1 MTIRCGRF
9 FHITIVITLL
19 LTSGLALAADSA
31 TTFESFYRA
40 DASMSWLVN
49 GIAALV
55 IGGLVIFG
63 LPILGPGMVAFI
75 SSIGTTVGG
84 VFGFTGIAAT
94 NFGLALLGGG
104 AIASGG
110 FGMLGG
116 TALLAAALTFGTDVT
131 LDYAIGAAVQRYDAG
146 KFAEA
151 SLKMMT
157 LPLPIN
163 SSGSD
168 SVKLAVKALK
178 TDVTGDSWHCVK
190 QYPNS
195 VASFKACL
203 AASEKSQRQRVNTA
217 LTVMRVNRK
226 STQKEE
232 LEREAA
238 MVGLL
243 HFLNN
248 DYSKAQAASLRSYKL
263 AIKNKSA
270 PTLPAF
276 IYAASLLYVESPN
289 LDESFNKFQYAVIA
303 EPKNAM
309 TPVLFAA
316 YLDRLS
322 FRLNDRGA
330 GVDQIARL
338 SSFAETLPH
347 DPRKLAIQQ
356 TLLSHTLMQL
366 KLAQQKVLS
375 LTRTQNDAIRIRPST
390 LIEIRTSAAD
400 YSQLLSTAKALA
412 TRQDALLAL
421 LSRDKSWW
429 DRVKSGENP
438 MSDPAQALMD
448 QGWPETLRKFQA
460 ALNGYEADQ
469 AALKQHVGMFEKELT
484 DRRKA
489 MEAAL
494 PASEPASNPIPN

>member
-1 MTIRCGRF
+1 MTIHPGRF
-9 FHITIVITLL
+9 FQIIVVATFFLM
-19 LTSGLALAADSA
+19 SGLACAADSA

-40 DASMSWLVN
+40 DTSMSWLVN
-49 GIAALV
+49 GVAALV
-55 IGGLVIFG
+55 IGGLVILG

-75 SSIGTTVGG
+75 GSIGTTVGG

-131 LDYAIGAAVQRYDAG
+131 LDYAIGAAVQRYDAA

-151 SLKMMT
+151 SLKMIT
-157 LPLPIN
+157 LPLPVN
-163 SSGSD
+163 PSGSE

-178 TDVTGDSWHCVK
+178 TDVAGDSWHCVK

-195 VASFKACL
+195 VAGFKTCL
-203 AASEKSQRQRVNTA
+203 ATSEKSQRQRVNKA
-217 LTVMRVNRK
+217 LAVLWANRK
-226 STQKEE
+226 STQKTE

-238 MVGLL
+238 MLGLL
-243 HFLNN
+243 QFLNN
-248 DYSKAQAASLRSYKL
+248 DYTKAQASALRSYKL
-263 AIKNKSA
+263 AIKNKSS

-276 IYAASLLYVESPN
+276 IYATSLLYVDRPN
-289 LDESFNKFQYAVIA
+289 LEESFNKFQYAVIA
-303 EPKNAM
+303 EPKNPM

-338 SSFAETLPH
+338 SRFAESLPK

-356 TLLSHTLMQL
+356 MLLSHTLMQL
-366 KLAQQKVLS
+366 KLSQQKVLS
-375 LTRTQNDAIRIRPST
+375 LTRTQNDSVRIRPST
-390 LIEIRTSAAD
+390 LFEIRASASD
-400 YSQLLSTAKALA
+400 YSQLLSTGNALA
-412 TRQDALLAL
+412 TRQADLLAL
-421 LSRDKSWW
+421 MSRETSWW
-429 DRVKSGENP
+429 ESVKGGENP
-438 MSDPAQALMD
+438 MSDPAQALKE
-448 QGWPETLRKFQA
+448 QGWPETLNKFQV
-460 ALNGYEADQ
+460 ALNSYETNQ
-469 AALKQHVGMFEKELT
+469 SALNQLGHIFEKELA
-484 DRRKA
+484 DRRRA

-494 PASEPASNPIPN
+494 PASEPASTPMSN

>member
-1 MTIRCGRF
+1 MTIHSGRF
-9 FHITIVITLL
+9 FQFTVFATFLL
-19 LTSGLALAADSA
+19 MSGLACAADSA

-49 GIAALV
+49 GMAALV
-55 IGGLVIFG
+55 IGGLVFLG
-63 LPILGPGMVAFI
+63 LPILGPSMVALI

-104 AIASGG
+104 AIAGGG

-131 LDYAIGAAVQRYDAG
+131 LDYAIGTAMQRYDAG

-151 SLKMMT
+151 SLNMMT
-157 LPLPIN
+157 LPLPVN
-163 SSGSD
+163 SSGSE
-168 SVKLAVKALK
+168 SVRLAVKALK

-195 VASFKACL
+195 VASFKTCL
-203 AASEKSQRQRVNTA
+203 ATSEKSQRQRVNTA
-217 LTVMRVNRK
+217 LKVIWANRK
-226 STQKEE
+226 STLKAE

-238 MVGLL
+238 MLSLL

-248 DYSKAQAASLRSYKL
+248 DYAKAQTSALRSYKL
-263 AIKNKSA
+263 AIKNKSS

-276 IYAASLLYVESPN
+276 IYATSLLYGDKPN
-289 LDESFNKFQYAVIA
+289 LDESFDKFQYAVIA

-309 TPVLFAA
+309 TPVLFAT

-338 SSFAETLPH
+338 SSFVESLPH

-366 KLAQQKVLS
+366 KLAQQKVLI
-375 LTRTQNDAIRIRPST
+375 LTQTQNDSIRIRPST
-390 LIEIRTSAAD
+390 LIEVRTSALD
-400 YSQLLSTAKALA
+400 YNQLLKTANALA
-412 TRQDALLAL
+412 TRQTALLAL

-429 DRVKSGENP
+429 ESIKSGGIP
-438 MSDPAQALMD
+438 MNDPAQALKD
-448 QGWPETLRKFQA
+448 QGWPETLQKFQA

-469 AALKQHVGMFEKELT
+469 NALKQRVNIFENELA
-484 DRRKA
+484 DRLKA
-489 MEAAL
+489 INPAL
-494 PASEPASNPIPN
+494 PASEPASTPTD